1 MPSILPEML
10 RAAIHGTPFHLA
22 KGGDHRFQFVHAED
36 VPRAAYAA
44 ATATELMQRVY
55 NISGGRQITA
65 RETAD
70 IILGQFPQSG
80 VARRP
85 RIHRHAGSTGSVG
98 LERSR
103 RRPPLSPAVDARG
116 RDPRLCGVADNASPL
131 TTASLLV
138 PDAGQPQRVLSRRA
152 RRARRARRVRRFRSQ
167 DLYAAGDVLHKTSTI
182 ARQQCDHQ
190 YRRATAAPVSARRR
204 QKESDHEHHSACLR

>member
-98 LERSR
+98 LVAQPPTTSAITRSGRSR
-103 RRPPLSPAVDARG
+103 TGSAPM
-116 RDPRLCGVADNASPL
+116 
-131 TTASLLV
+131 
-138 PDAGQPQRVLSRRA
+138 
-152 RRARRARRVRRFRSQ
+152 RS
-167 DLYAAGDVLHKTSTI
+167 G
-182 ARQQCDHQ
+182 
-190 YRRATAAPVSARRR
+190 
-204 QKESDHEHHSACLR
+204 